1 MQSPEGRI
9 CLLPAP
15 SVAASCRPFVPNC
28 SQLTAC
34 LYRNAKIPPIGRSG
48 ASAGPVEAHDLGT
61 WRHRE
66 RHRTVRGVDCAA
78 SVIRSEMGIEL
89 NVFAPRQGYR
99 LLLARNADAIVVGGI
114 FANAARIGPC
124 ASDGSGLDLGTLRRR
139 DGSRQTRQV
148 GSGAFIGNNIC
159 GDGELD
165 VVQQL
170 LFSFQSLVRIFRKQI
185 VKSKIHA

>member
-9 CLLPAP
+9 CLSPAP

-99 LLLARNADAIVVGGI
+99 LLLARNADAIVVVTEADLTSERSAGVTVAAKHAKLVPGLLSFWT
-114 FANAARIGPC
+114 FAKIVNLM
-124 ASDGSGLDLGTLRRR
+124 S
-139 DGSRQTRQV
+139 
-148 GSGAFIGNNIC
+148 
-159 GDGELD
+159 
-165 VVQQL
+165 
-170 LFSFQSLVRIFRKQI
+170 FSSAL
-185 VKSKIHA
+185 SKETV